1 MSKIKYSLVA
11 AQDRC
16 EWDRLVS
23 HSPQGT
29 LFSESCYLNL
39 ASLNHRCYIIKQGDH
54 IKAGICLT
62 MCAEEKISC
71 LDDLIIYGG
80 LLFHPEASKKPVR
93 LRYEQFELTEF
104 AINYLVNQFNVIELA
119 LSPQFED
126 MRPFLWHE
134 YHNQKS
140 ESHFKLDLRYTS
152 YVDIS
157 SLTNK
162 DDENTAAFR
171 RMETLRQRHVR
182 SAKKQGA
189 IVRHGSNSEYLVKFY
204 DQLMH
209 QQDQRVDESM
219 LERIR
224 KLLDGL
230 IAANKC
236 TIFEVF
242 NACNELTYSI
252 AYAWDS
258 KRVYYLFG
266 AGNPLISEPWQGT
279 FAHWSAFLYSA
290 KVLGLHEV
298 DMEGINSPKRGWFKL
313 GFGGDIKPYYQIH
326 KSANNAVR

>member
-104 AINYLVNQFNVIELA
+104 AINYLVSKFNLIELA
-119 LSPQFED
+119 LAPQFED

-134 YHNQKS
+134 YHNPKP
-140 ESHFKLDLRYTS
+140 ESRFKLDLRYTS
-152 YVDIS
+152 YIDIS
-157 SLTNK
+157 SLVAK
-162 DDENTAAFR
+162 DEENTSAFR
-171 RMETLRQRHVR
+171 RMEALRQRHVR
-182 SAKKQGA
+182 LAKKKGAMVRLTSNAERLVNCYLQLIHLQGQTVA
-189 IVRHGSNSEYLVKFY
+189 
-204 DQLMH
+204 
-209 QQDQRVDESM
+209 ESK
-219 LERIR
+219 LERMR

-230 IAANKC
+230 VMAKKC
-236 TIFEVF
+236 IILEVY
-242 NACNELTYSI
+242 NSDETLTYSI
-252 AYAWDS
+252 SYAWDS
-258 KRVYYLFG
+258 KRAYYLFG

-279 FAHWSAFLYSA
+279 IAHWSAFLHLARELKIS
-290 KVLGLHEV
+290 EV
-298 DMEGINSPKRGWFKL
+298 DLEGVNSPKRGWFKL
-313 GFGGDIKPYYQIH
+313 GFGGSIKSYYQVY
-326 KSANNAVR
+326 KSSV